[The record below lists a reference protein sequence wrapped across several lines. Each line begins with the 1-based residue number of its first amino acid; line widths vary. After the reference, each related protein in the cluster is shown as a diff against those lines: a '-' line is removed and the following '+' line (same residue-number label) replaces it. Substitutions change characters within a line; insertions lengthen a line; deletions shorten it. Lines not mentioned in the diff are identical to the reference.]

1 MERLLVFFF
10 LMLPSLGV
18 ATSITAACVST
29 ITSLS
34 NRNVSGLAAVA
45 APSSWSVFLCR
56 HDQYPVMMNL
66 FCGNLLQVSNL
77 LVSSSSCSCLPAE
90 GRVVPL

>member
-10 LMLPSLGV
+10 LMLLSLGV
-18 ATSITAACVST
+18 ATSITAACVS
-29 ITSLS
+29 SLS

-56 HDQYPVMMNL
+56 HDQYPVMMNP

-77 LVSSSSCSCLPAE
+77 LVSSCSCSSLPAE

>member
-10 LMLPSLGV
+10 LMVPSLGV

-34 NRNVSGLAAVA
+34 SRKSRGWLLWQRPAPGL
-45 APSSWSVFLCR
+45 
-56 HDQYPVMMNL
+56 
-66 FCGNLLQVSNL
+66 
-77 LVSSSSCSCLPAE
+77 CSCAAMI
-90 GRVVPL
+90 RIQ